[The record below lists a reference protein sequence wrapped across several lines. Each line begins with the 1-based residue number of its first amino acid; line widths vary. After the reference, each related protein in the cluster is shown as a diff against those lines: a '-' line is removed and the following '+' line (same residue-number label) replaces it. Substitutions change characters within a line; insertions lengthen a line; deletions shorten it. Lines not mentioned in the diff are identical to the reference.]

1 MRRKF
6 LAPALVFIMCIGI
19 TMTAYAS
26 PQANQLQSQPQF
38 TTNATAEELSI
49 IKTLFSAEEYAELYP
64 DVVKAHGNE
73 EAALWDHFAAHGL
86 SEGRAL
92 SKSFHVFAYRAAYE
106 DLQEAFGNNLIAYY
120 IHYATHGMQE
130 NRSITTVPQA
140 VKAGIT
146 VTGLRG
152 QVIARPVPV
161 VITPTEETNQE
172 ETNQEETN
180 HEETGNPVVIPETP
194 SPEPVPVPSA
204 TVCTHQYITKQL
216 ENTRS
221 HAPVCESCGYI
232 DEQKQE
238 LCEAE
243 DGYII
248 ENMGHKRKCKGCD
261 RLMDSGNHQYPTN
274 DFICSVCGYQHVHN
288 YYYFV
293 LNNDN
298 KNHIKSCTLC
308 NFGSSEPHNISA
320 PTTYSTMEHKRQCS
334 DCNFYYM
341 EPHTT
346 PGVCE
351 CGYSS

>member
-26 PQANQLQSQPQF
+26 PQADQLQNQPQF
-38 TTNATAEELSI
+38 TTNATSEELSI

-64 DVVKAHGNE
+64 DVVKANGNE
-73 EAALWDHFAAHGL
+73 EAALWDHFVTYGL

-172 ETNQEETN
+172 ETN

-248 ENMGHKRKCKGCD
+248 ENMWHKRKCKGCD
-261 RLMDSGNHQYPTN
+261 RLMDSDKHQYPTN
-274 DFICSVCGYQHVHN
+274 DFKCSVCGYQHVHN

-293 LNNDN
+293 INNDN

-308 NFGSSEPHNISA
+308 NFGSSEPH
-320 PTTYSTMEHKRQCS
+320 
-334 DCNFYYM
+334 
-341 EPHTT
+341 TT

>member
-6 LAPALVFIMCIGI
+6 LTPALVFIMCIGI

-26 PQANQLQSQPQF
+26 PQADQLQSQPQF

-92 SKSFHVFAYRAAYE
+92 SKSFHVFAYRDAYE

-172 ETNQEETN
+172 ETN
-180 HEETGNPVVIPETP
+180 HEETGNPVAIPETP

-221 HAPVCESCGYI
+221 HAPVCEICGYT

-238 LCEAE
+238 PCEAADE
-243 DGYII
+243 YII
-248 ENMGHKRKCKGCD
+248 DTMYHKRKCKGCD
-261 RLMDSGNHQYPTN
+261 RLMDSDKHQYPTN
-274 DFICSVCGYQHVHN
+274 NFICSVCGYQHVHD
-288 YYYFV
+288 YYVSNFDDKY
-293 LNNDN
+293 
-298 KNHIKSCTLC
+298 HIKRCTLC
-308 NFGSSEPHNISA
+308 NFGSS
-320 PTTYSTMEHKRQCS
+320 
-334 DCNFYYM
+334 

>member
-26 PQANQLQSQPQF
+26 PQADQLQNQPQF
-38 TTNATAEELSI
+38 TTNATSEELSI

-73 EAALWDHFAAHGL
+73 EAALWDHFVTYGL

-172 ETNQEETN
+172 ETKY
-180 HEETGNPVVIPETP
+180 EETGNPVAIPETP

-216 ENTRS
+216 ENTRA
-221 HAPVCESCGYI
+221 HAPVCESCRYI

-248 ENMGHKRKCKGCD
+248 ENMWHKRKCKGCD
-261 RLMDSGNHQYPTN
+261 RLMDAGNHQYPTN
-274 DFICSVCGYQHVHN
+274 NFICSVCGYKHEHN
-288 YYYFV
+288 YFV
-293 LNNDN
+293 LKYDD
-298 KNHIKSCTLC
+298 KNHTKTCTLC
-308 NFGSSEPHNISA
+308 NFVFSEAHNFSVL
-320 PTTYSTMEHKRQCS
+320 TTIYSNKEHKIQCS
-334 DCNFYYM
+334 DCNSHYM

-346 PGVCE
+346 PGVCK

>member
-26 PQANQLQSQPQF
+26 PQADQLQNQPQF
-38 TTNATAEELSI
+38 TTNATSEELSI

-73 EAALWDHFAAHGL
+73 EAALWDHFVTYGL

-172 ETNQEETN
+172 ETN
-180 HEETGNPVVIPETP
+180 HEETGNPVAIPETP

-221 HAPVCESCGYI
+221 HAPVCEICGYT

-248 ENMGHKRKCKGCD
+248 ENKWHKRKCKGCD
-261 RLMDSGNHQYPTN
+261 RLMDAGNHQYLTN
-274 DFICSVCGYQHVHN
+274 DFICSVCEYQHVHN
-288 YYYFV
+288 YDYLVF
-293 LNNDN
+293 NNDN

-308 NFGSSEPHNISA
+308 NFGSSEAHNFSV
-320 PTTYSTMEHKRQCS
+320 PTIYSNMEHKIQCS

-341 EPHTT
+341 ELHTT
-346 PGVCE
+346 PGVCK

>member
-26 PQANQLQSQPQF
+26 PQADQLQNQPQF
-38 TTNATAEELSI
+38 TTNATSEELSI

-73 EAALWDHFAAHGL
+73 EAALWDHFVTYGL

-172 ETNQEETN
+172 ETN
-180 HEETGNPVVIPETP
+180 HEETGNPVAIPETP

-221 HAPVCESCGYI
+221 HAPVCEICEYI

-243 DGYII
+243 DRYII
-248 ENMGHKRKCKGCD
+248 DTMYHVHKCNGCD
-261 RLMDSGNHQYPTN
+261 RLMDAGNHQYPTN
-274 DFICSVCGYQHVHN
+274 DFICSVCEYQHVHN
-288 YYYFV
+288 YDYLVF
-293 LNNDN
+293 NNDN
-298 KNHIKSCTLC
+298 KNHIKTCTLC
-308 NFGSSEPHNISA
+308 NFGSSEPH
-320 PTTYSTMEHKRQCS
+320 
-334 DCNFYYM
+334 
-341 EPHTT
+341 TT
-346 PGVCE
+346 PGECK

>member
-26 PQANQLQSQPQF
+26 PQADQLQNQPQF
-38 TTNATAEELSI
+38 TTNATSEELSI

-92 SKSFHVFAYRAAYE
+92 SKSFHVFAYRDAYE
-106 DLQEAFGNNLIAYY
+106 DLKEAFGNNLIAYY

-172 ETNQEETN
+172 ETN
-180 HEETGNPVVIPETP
+180 HEEIGNPVVIPETP
-194 SPEPVPVPSA
+194 SPEPVPAPSA

-216 ENTRS
+216 ENTRA
-221 HAPVCESCGYI
+221 HAPVCEICEYI

-243 DGYII
+243 DRYII
-248 ENMGHKRKCKGCD
+248 DTMYHTHKCKGCD
-261 RLMDSGNHQYPTN
+261 RLMDAGNHQYPTN
-274 DFICSVCGYQHVHN
+274 NFICSVCGYQHVHD
-288 YYYFV
+288 YYVSNFDDKY
-293 LNNDN
+293 
-298 KNHIKSCTLC
+298 HIKRCTLC
-308 NFGSSEPHNISA
+308 NFGSSEPH
-320 PTTYSTMEHKRQCS
+320 
-334 DCNFYYM
+334 
-341 EPHTT
+341 TT
-346 PGVCE
+346 PGECE

>member
-26 PQANQLQSQPQF
+26 PQADQLQNQPQF
-38 TTNATAEELSI
+38 TTNATSEELSI

-92 SKSFHVFAYRAAYE
+92 SKSFHVFAYRDAYE
-106 DLQEAFGNNLIAYY
+106 DLKEAFGNNLIAYY

-172 ETNQEETN
+172 ETN
-180 HEETGNPVVIPETP
+180 HEEIGNPVVIPETP
-194 SPEPVPVPSA
+194 SPEPVPAPSA

-216 ENTRS
+216 ENTRA
-221 HAPVCESCGYI
+221 HAPVCEICGYT

-238 LCEAE
+238 PCEAE

-248 ENMGHKRKCKGCD
+248 ENMWHKRKCKGCD
-261 RLMDSGNHQYPTN
+261 RLMDAGNHQYPTN
-274 DFICSVCGYQHVHN
+274 NFICSVCGYQHVHD
-288 YYYFV
+288 YYVSNFDDKY
-293 LNNDN
+293 
-298 KNHIKSCTLC
+298 HIKRCTLC
-308 NFGSSEPHNISA
+308 NFSSS
-320 PTTYSTMEHKRQCS
+320 
-334 DCNFYYM
+334 

-346 PGVCE
+346 PGECE
-351 CGYSS
+351 CGYRS

>member
-26 PQANQLQSQPQF
+26 PQADQLQSQPQF

-92 SKSFHVFAYRAAYE
+92 SKSFHVFAYRDAYE
-106 DLQEAFGNNLIAYY
+106 DLQEAFGNNIIAYY

-172 ETNQEETN
+172 ETN

-216 ENTRS
+216 ENIRS
-221 HAPVCESCGYI
+221 HAPVCEICGYT

-243 DGYII
+243 DRYII
-248 ENMGHKRKCKGCD
+248 DTMYHMHKCKGCD
-261 RLMDSGNHQYPTN
+261 RLMDSDKHQYPTN
-274 DFICSVCGYQHVHN
+274 DYICSVCRHRHEHN

-298 KNHIKSCTLC
+298 KNHIKACTLC
-308 NFGSSEPHNISA
+308 NFGSS
-320 PTTYSTMEHKRQCS
+320 
-334 DCNFYYM
+334 

>member
-6 LAPALVFIMCIGI
+6 LASALVFIMCIGI

-26 PQANQLQSQPQF
+26 PQADQLQNQPQF
-38 TTNATAEELSI
+38 TTNATSEELSI

-73 EAALWDHFAAHGL
+73 EAALWDHFVTYGL

-172 ETNQEETN
+172 ETN

-216 ENTRS
+216 ENTRA
-221 HAPVCESCGYI
+221 HAPVCEICEYT

-248 ENMGHKRKCKGCD
+248 ENMWHKRKCKGCD
-261 RLMDSGNHQYPTN
+261 RLMDAGNHQYPTN
-274 DFICSVCGYQHVHN
+274 NFICSVCGYKHEHN
-288 YYYFV
+288 YSL
-293 LNNDN
+293 LNFDE
-298 KNHIKSCTLC
+298 KYHIKTCTLC
-308 NFGSSEPHNISA
+308 NFGSSEPH
-320 PTTYSTMEHKRQCS
+320 
-334 DCNFYYM
+334 
-341 EPHTT
+341 TT
-346 PGVCE
+346 PGECE
-351 CGYSS
+351 CGYRS

>member
-26 PQANQLQSQPQF
+26 PQADQLQSQPQF

-73 EAALWDHFAAHGL
+73 EAALWDHFVTYGL

-92 SKSFHVFAYRAAYE
+92 SKSFHVFAYRDAYE

-161 VITPTEETNQE
+161 VITPTEETSQE
-172 ETNQEETN
+172 ETK
-180 HEETGNPVVIPETP
+180 HEETGNPVAIPETS

-221 HAPVCESCGYI
+221 HAPVCKICGYI

-243 DGYII
+243 DRYII
-248 ENMGHKRKCKGCD
+248 DKMYHKRGCKGCD
-261 RLMDSGNHQYPTN
+261 RLMDSGYHQYPHN
-274 DFICSVCGYQHVHN
+274 DYI
-288 YYYFV
+288 
-293 LNNDN
+293 
-298 KNHIKSCTLC
+298 
-308 NFGSSEPHNISA
+308 
-320 PTTYSTMEHKRQCS
+320 
-334 DCNFYYM
+334 
-341 EPHTT
+341 
-346 PGVCE
+346 
-351 CGYSS
+351 

>member
-172 ETNQEETN
+172 ETN

-216 ENTRS
+216 ENIRA
-221 HAPVCESCGYI
+221 HAPVCEICEYT

-238 LCEAE
+238 PCEAADE
-243 DGYII
+243 YII
-248 ENMGHKRKCKGCD
+248 DTMYHKRKCKGCD
-261 RLMDSGNHQYPTN
+261 RLMDSDKHQYPTN
-274 DFICSVCGYQHVHN
+274 DFKCSVCGYQHVHN

-293 LNNDN
+293 INNDN

-320 PTTYSTMEHKRQCS
+320 PTSYSTMEHKRQCS

>member
-26 PQANQLQSQPQF
+26 PQADQLQSQPQF
-38 TTNATAEELSI
+38 TTNATSEELSI

-92 SKSFHVFAYRAAYE
+92 SKSFHVFAYRDAYE
-106 DLQEAFGNNLIAYY
+106 DLQEAFGNDLIAYY

-161 VITPTEETNQE
+161 VITPTEETSQE
-172 ETNQEETN
+172 ETK
-180 HEETGNPVVIPETP
+180 HEETGNPVAIPETP

-204 TVCTHQYITKQL
+204 TVCTHQYITRQL
-216 ENTRS
+216 ENTGS
-221 HAPVCESCGYI
+221 HAPVCEICGYI

-238 LCEAE
+238 PCEAE
-243 DGYII
+243 DEYII
-248 ENMGHKRKCKGCD
+248 DIVYHRQKCKKCD
-261 RLMDSGNHQYPTN
+261 RLIDMNTHQYPTN
-274 DFICSVCGYQHVHN
+274 DYICSVCGYRHEHD
-288 YYYFV
+288 YYV
-293 LNNDN
+293 LNFDD
-298 KNHIKSCTLC
+298 KYHIKRCTLC
-308 NFGSSEPHNISA
+308 NFASS
-320 PTTYSTMEHKRQCS
+320 
-334 DCNFYYM
+334 

-346 PGVCE
+346 PGVCK

>member
-1 MRRKF
+1 MRKRF
-6 LAPALVFIMCIGI
+6 LTLLFALLMCISMTI
-19 TMTAYAS
+19 TVYAA
-26 PQANQLQSQPQF
+26 PQTDQSHSQTQF
-38 TTNATAEELSI
+38 TTNATPAELSI
-49 IKTLFSAEEYAELYP
+49 IKTLFYAQDYAELYP
-64 DVVKAHGNE
+64 DVVEAYGNE
-73 EAALWDHFAAHGL
+73 EAALWNHFVNHGL
-86 SEGRAL
+86 SEGRSL
-92 SKSFHVFAYRAAYE
+92 SKNFHVFAYRAAYA

-172 ETNQEETN
+172 ETN

-221 HAPVCESCGYI
+221 HVPVCEICGYI

-243 DGYII
+243 DRYII
-248 ENMGHKRKCKGCD
+248 DTMYHMHKCKGCD
-261 RLMDSGNHQYPTN
+261 RLMDSDKHQYPTN
-274 DFICSVCGYQHVHN
+274 NFICSVCGYEHEHN
-288 YYYFV
+288 YFILKY
-293 LNNDN
+293 DD
-298 KNHIKSCTLC
+298 KNHTKTCTLC
-308 NFGSSEPHNISA
+308 NFVFSEAHNFSVLRTFYSSK
-320 PTTYSTMEHKRQCS
+320 EHKMQCS
-334 DCNFYYM
+334 DCDYYYL
-341 EPHTT
+341 EKHT
-346 PGVCE
+346 PGECK

>member
-26 PQANQLQSQPQF
+26 PQTDQLQNQPQF
-38 TTNATAEELSI
+38 TTNATSEELSI

-73 EAALWDHFAAHGL
+73 EAALWDHFVTYGL

-172 ETNQEETN
+172 ETN
-180 HEETGNPVVIPETP
+180 HEETGNPVVILETP

-221 HAPVCESCGYI
+221 HAPVCEICGYT

-248 ENMGHKRKCKGCD
+248 ENMWHKRKCKGCD
-261 RLMDSGNHQYPTN
+261 RLMDADNHQYLTN
-274 DFICSVCGYQHVHN
+274 DFICSVCEYQHVHN
-288 YYYFV
+288 YDYLVF
-293 LNNDN
+293 NNDN

-308 NFGSSEPHNISA
+308 NFGSSEAHNFSV
-320 PTTYSTMEHKRQCS
+320 PTIYSNMEHKIQCS

-341 EPHTT
+341 ELHTT
-346 PGVCE
+346 PGVCK

>member
-26 PQANQLQSQPQF
+26 PQADQLQSQPQF

-73 EAALWDHFAAHGL
+73 EAALWDHFVTYGL

-92 SKSFHVFAYRAAYE
+92 SKSFHVFAYRDAYE
-106 DLQEAFGNNLIAYY
+106 DLQEAFGNDLIAYY

-161 VITPTEETNQE
+161 VITPTEETSQE
-172 ETNQEETN
+172 ETSQEETK
-180 HEETGNPVVIPETP
+180 HEETGNPVAIPETP

-243 DGYII
+243 DRYITD
-248 ENMGHKRKCKGCD
+248 NRYHMHKCKGCD
-261 RLMDSGNHQYPTN
+261 RLMDGDSHQYPFN
-274 DFICSVCGYQHVHN
+274 DYICSVCRYQHEHD
-288 YYYFV
+288 YYVSNFDDKY
-293 LNNDN
+293 
-298 KNHIKSCTLC
+298 HIKRCTLC
-308 NFGSSEPHNISA
+308 TFASS
-320 PTTYSTMEHKRQCS
+320 
-334 DCNFYYM
+334 

-346 PGVCE
+346 PGECE
-351 CGYSS
+351 CGYIS

>member
-26 PQANQLQSQPQF
+26 PQADQLQSQPQF
-38 TTNATAEELSI
+38 TTNATSEELSI

-92 SKSFHVFAYRAAYE
+92 SKSFHVFAYRDAYE

-161 VITPTEETNQE
+161 VITPTEETSQE
-172 ETNQEETN
+172 ETK
-180 HEETGNPVVIPETP
+180 HEETGNPVAIPETP

-221 HAPVCESCGYI
+221 HAPVCEICGYI

-238 LCEAE
+238 PCEAE
-243 DGYII
+243 DRYITD
-248 ENMGHKRKCKGCD
+248 NMIHKQKCKRCD
-261 RLMDSGNHQYPTN
+261 RLMDAGDHQYPLN
-274 DFICSVCGYQHVHN
+274 NYICSVCGYQHEHDYLVSN
-288 YYYFV
+288 Y
-293 LNNDN
+293 DN
-298 KNHIKSCTLC
+298 KSHKKTCASFLC
-308 NFGSSEPHNISA
+308 NFYSLEPH
-320 PTTYSTMEHKRQCS
+320 
-334 DCNFYYM
+334 
-341 EPHTT
+341 T

-351 CGYSS
+351 CGYIS

>member
-26 PQANQLQSQPQF
+26 PQADQLQNQPQF
-38 TTNATAEELSI
+38 TTNATSEELSI

-64 DVVKAHGNE
+64 DVVKTHGNE
-73 EAALWDHFAAHGL
+73 EAALWDHFVTYGL

-172 ETNQEETN
+172 ETN
-180 HEETGNPVVIPETP
+180 HEETGNPVAIPETP

-221 HAPVCESCGYI
+221 HAPVCEICRYT

-238 LCEAE
+238 PCEAADE
-243 DGYII
+243 YII
-248 ENMGHKRKCKGCD
+248 DTMYHKRKCKGCD
-261 RLMDSGNHQYPTN
+261 RLMDSDKHQYPTN
-274 DFICSVCGYQHVHN
+274 DFICPVCGYQHEHN
-288 YYYFV
+288 YFI
-293 LNNDN
+293 LKRDN
-298 KNHIKSCTLC
+298 KNHTKTCTLC
-308 NFGSSEPHNISA
+308 NFVFSEAHKFGVLTTIYSSK
-320 PTTYSTMEHKRQCS
+320 EHKMQCS
-334 DCNFYYM
+334 DCDYYYL
-341 EPHTT
+341 EEHT
-346 PGVCE
+346 PGECK
-351 CGYSS
+351 CGYRS

>member
-26 PQANQLQSQPQF
+26 PQADQLQSQPQF
-38 TTNATAEELSI
+38 TTNATSEELSI

-92 SKSFHVFAYRAAYE
+92 SKSFHVFAYRDAYE
-106 DLQEAFGNNLIAYY
+106 DLQEAFGNDLIAYY

-140 VKAGIT
+140 IKAGIT

-172 ETNQEETN
+172 ETN
-180 HEETGNPVVIPETP
+180 HEETGNPVAIPETP

-216 ENTRS
+216 ENIRS
-221 HAPVCESCGYI
+221 HAPVCEICGYI

-238 LCEAE
+238 PCEAE
-243 DGYII
+243 DRYITD
-248 ENMGHKRKCKGCD
+248 NMIHKQKCKRCD
-261 RLMDSGNHQYPTN
+261 RLMDAGDHQYPLN
-274 DFICSVCGYQHVHN
+274 NYICSVCGYQHEHDYLVSN
-288 YYYFV
+288 Y
-293 LNNDN
+293 DN
-298 KNHIKSCTLC
+298 KSHKKTCASFLC
-308 NFGSSEPHNISA
+308 NFYSLEPH
-320 PTTYSTMEHKRQCS
+320 
-334 DCNFYYM
+334 
-341 EPHTT
+341 T

-351 CGYSS
+351 CGYIS

>member
-26 PQANQLQSQPQF
+26 PQADQLQNQPQF
-38 TTNATAEELSI
+38 TTNATSEELSI

-73 EAALWDHFAAHGL
+73 EAALWDHFVTYGL

-106 DLQEAFGNNLIAYY
+106 DLQEAFGNNIIAYY

-172 ETNQEETN
+172 ETN

-221 HAPVCESCGYI
+221 HAPVCEICGYT

-248 ENMGHKRKCKGCD
+248 ENKWHKRKCKGCD
-261 RLMDSGNHQYPTN
+261 RLMDAGNHQYLTN
-274 DFICSVCGYQHVHN
+274 DFICSVCEYQHVHN
-288 YYYFV
+288 YDYLVF
-293 LNNDN
+293 NNDN

-308 NFGSSEPHNISA
+308 NFGSSEAHNFSV
-320 PTTYSTMEHKRQCS
+320 PTIYSNMEHKIQCS

-341 EPHTT
+341 ELHTT
-346 PGVCE
+346 PGVCK

>member
-6 LAPALVFIMCIGI
+6 LTPALVFIMCIGI

-26 PQANQLQSQPQF
+26 PQADQLQSQPQF

-92 SKSFHVFAYRAAYE
+92 SKSFHVFAYRDAYE
-106 DLQEAFGNNLIAYY
+106 DLQEAFGNNFIAYY

-161 VITPTEETNQE
+161 VITPTE

-248 ENMGHKRKCKGCD
+248 ENMWHKRKCKGCD
-261 RLMDSGNHQYPTN
+261 RLMDSDKHQYPTN
-274 DFICSVCGYQHVHN
+274 DFICSVCGYKHEHN
-288 YYYFV
+288 YII
-293 LNNDN
+293 LNYDD
-298 KNHIKSCTLC
+298 KNHKKTCTLC
-308 NFGSSEPHNISA
+308 NFVFSEAHNFSVLRTVYSSK
-320 PTTYSTMEHKRQCS
+320 EHKMQCS
-334 DCNFYYM
+334 DCDYYYL
-341 EPHTT
+341 EKHT
-346 PGVCE
+346 PGECK

>member
-26 PQANQLQSQPQF
+26 PQADQLQNQPQF
-38 TTNATAEELSI
+38 TTNATSEELSI

-73 EAALWDHFAAHGL
+73 EAALWDHFVTYGL

-172 ETNQEETN
+172 ETN

-204 TVCTHQYITKQL
+204 TVCTHQYITEQL

-221 HAPVCESCGYI
+221 HAPVCEICGYT

-248 ENMGHKRKCKGCD
+248 ENMWHKRKCKGCD
-261 RLMDSGNHQYPTN
+261 RLMDAGKHQYLTN
-274 DFICSVCGYQHVHN
+274 DFICSVCEYQHVHN
-288 YYYFV
+288 YDYLVF
-293 LNNDN
+293 NNDN
-298 KNHIKSCTLC
+298 KNHIKTCTLC
-308 NFGSSEPHNISA
+308 NFGSSEAHKFSVL
-320 PTTYSTMEHKRQCS
+320 TTIYSNKEHKMQCS
-334 DCNFYYM
+334 DCDYYYL
-341 EPHTT
+341 EEHT
-346 PGVCE
+346 PGECE
-351 CGYSS
+351 CGYRS

>member
-26 PQANQLQSQPQF
+26 PQADQLQNQPQF
-38 TTNATAEELSI
+38 TTNATSEELSI

-106 DLQEAFGNNLIAYY
+106 DLQEAFGNNIIAYY

-172 ETNQEETN
+172 ETN

-216 ENTRS
+216 ENIRS
-221 HAPVCESCGYI
+221 HASVCEICGYT

-238 LCEAE
+238 PCEAE
-243 DGYII
+243 DRYITD
-248 ENMGHKRKCKGCD
+248 NRYHMHKCKGCD
-261 RLMDSGNHQYPTN
+261 RLIDSNLHRYLTN
-274 DFICSVCGYQHVHN
+274 DFICSVCRYKHVHDYRVSN
-288 YYYFV
+288 Y
-293 LNNDN
+293 DN
-298 KNHIKSCTLC
+298 KSHEKTCALC
-308 NFGSSEPHNISA
+308 NF
-320 PTTYSTMEHKRQCS
+320 YSL
-334 DCNFYYM
+334 

>member
-26 PQANQLQSQPQF
+26 PQADQLQNQPQF
-38 TTNATAEELSI
+38 TTNATSEELSI

-180 HEETGNPVVIPETP
+180 HEETGNPVAIPETP

-216 ENTRS
+216 ENTRA

-243 DGYII
+243 DRYITD
-248 ENMGHKRKCKGCD
+248 NRYHMHKCKGCD
-261 RLMDSGNHQYPTN
+261 RLMDGDSHQYPFN
-274 DFICSVCGYQHVHN
+274 DYICSVCRYQHEHD
-288 YYYFV
+288 YYVSNFDDKY
-293 LNNDN
+293 
-298 KNHIKSCTLC
+298 HIKRCTLC
-308 NFGSSEPHNISA
+308 TFASS
-320 PTTYSTMEHKRQCS
+320 
-334 DCNFYYM
+334 

-346 PGVCE
+346 PGECE
-351 CGYSS
+351 CGYIS

>member
-26 PQANQLQSQPQF
+26 PQADQLQSQPQF

-73 EAALWDHFAAHGL
+73 EAALWDHFVTYGL

-92 SKSFHVFAYRAAYE
+92 SKSFHVFAYRDAYE
-106 DLQEAFGNNLIAYY
+106 DLQEAFGNDLIAYY

-140 VKAGIT
+140 VKAGLT

-172 ETNQEETN
+172 ETN
-180 HEETGNPVVIPETP
+180 HEETGNPVAIPETP

-216 ENTRS
+216 ENTRL
-221 HAPVCESCGYI
+221 HAPVCEICGYT

-248 ENMGHKRKCKGCD
+248 ENMRHKRKCKGCD
-261 RLMDSGNHQYPTN
+261 RLMDAGNHQYPTN

-288 YYYFV
+288 YFI
-293 LNNDN
+293 LNYDN
-298 KNHIKSCTLC
+298 KYHIKACTLC
-308 NFGSSEPHNISA
+308 NFGSS
-320 PTTYSTMEHKRQCS
+320 
-334 DCNFYYM
+334 

>member
-6 LAPALVFIMCIGI
+6 LTPALVFIMCIGI

-26 PQANQLQSQPQF
+26 PQADQLQSQPQF

-172 ETNQEETN
+172 ETN
-180 HEETGNPVVIPETP
+180 HEETGNPVAIPETP

-221 HAPVCESCGYI
+221 HAPVCEICEYT

-238 LCEAE
+238 PCEAADE
-243 DGYII
+243 YII
-248 ENMGHKRKCKGCD
+248 DTMYHKRKCKGCD
-261 RLMDSGNHQYPTN
+261 RLMDSDKHQYPTN
-274 DFICSVCGYQHVHN
+274 YFKCSVCGYRHEHN

-298 KNHIKSCTLC
+298 KNHIKACTLC
-308 NFGSSEPHNISA
+308 NFGSS
-320 PTTYSTMEHKRQCS
+320 
-334 DCNFYYM
+334 

>member
-26 PQANQLQSQPQF
+26 PQADQLQSQPQF

-106 DLQEAFGNNLIAYY
+106 DLQEAFGNNIIAYY

-172 ETNQEETN
+172 ETN

-216 ENTRS
+216 ENIRS
-221 HAPVCESCGYI
+221 HAPVCEICGYT

-238 LCEAE
+238 PCEAADE
-243 DGYII
+243 YII
-248 ENMGHKRKCKGCD
+248 DTMYHKRKCKGCD
-261 RLMDSGNHQYPTN
+261 RLMDSDKHQYPTN
-274 DFICSVCGYQHVHN
+274 NFICSVCGYQHVHD
-288 YYYFV
+288 YYVSNFDDKY
-293 LNNDN
+293 
-298 KNHIKSCTLC
+298 HIKRCTLC
-308 NFGSSEPHNISA
+308 NFGSS
-320 PTTYSTMEHKRQCS
+320 
-334 DCNFYYM
+334 

>member
-26 PQANQLQSQPQF
+26 PQADQLQSQPQF

-73 EAALWDHFAAHGL
+73 EAALWDHFVTYGL
-86 SEGRAL
+86 PEGRAL

-172 ETNQEETN
+172 ETN
-180 HEETGNPVVIPETP
+180 HEETGNPVAIPETP

-238 LCEAE
+238 PCEAE
-243 DGYII
+243 DRYITD
-248 ENMGHKRKCKGCD
+248 NRYHMHKCKGCD
-261 RLMDSGNHQYPTN
+261 RLMDGDSHQYPFN
-274 DFICSVCGYQHVHN
+274 DYICSVCRYQHEHD
-288 YYYFV
+288 YYVSNFDDKY
-293 LNNDN
+293 
-298 KNHIKSCTLC
+298 HIKRCTLC
-308 NFGSSEPHNISA
+308 TFASS
-320 PTTYSTMEHKRQCS
+320 
-334 DCNFYYM
+334 

-346 PGVCE
+346 PGECE
-351 CGYSS
+351 CGYIS

>member
-6 LAPALVFIMCIGI
+6 LTPALVFIMCIGI

-26 PQANQLQSQPQF
+26 PQADQLQNQPQF
-38 TTNATAEELSI
+38 TTNATSEELSI

-106 DLQEAFGNNLIAYY
+106 DLQEAFGNNIIAYY

-161 VITPTEETNQE
+161 VITPTE

-248 ENMGHKRKCKGCD
+248 ENMWHKRKCKGCD

-274 DFICSVCGYQHVHN
+274 DFICSVCRYQHVHN
-288 YYYFV
+288 YYYLV
-293 LNNDN
+293 LNNDS

-308 NFGSSEPHNISA
+308 NFGSSEPH
-320 PTTYSTMEHKRQCS
+320 
-334 DCNFYYM
+334 
-341 EPHTT
+341 TT

>member
-6 LAPALVFIMCIGI
+6 LTPALVFIMCIGI

-26 PQANQLQSQPQF
+26 PQADQLQSQPQF

-73 EAALWDHFAAHGL
+73 EAALWDHFVTYGL

-172 ETNQEETN
+172 ETN
-180 HEETGNPVVIPETP
+180 HEETGNPVAIPETP

-216 ENTRS
+216 ENTGS
-221 HAPVCESCGYI
+221 HAPVCEICGYI

-243 DGYII
+243 DRYII
-248 ENMGHKRKCKGCD
+248 DTMYHTHKCKGCD
-261 RLMDSGNHQYPTN
+261 RLMDAGNHQYPRN
-274 DFICSVCGYQHVHN
+274 DYICSVCGHQHVHN
-288 YYYFV
+288 YLVSNYDDKYHTKTCALF
-293 LNNDN
+293 
-298 KNHIKSCTLC
+298 LC
-308 NFGSSEPHNISA
+308 NF
-320 PTTYSTMEHKRQCS
+320 YSL
-334 DCNFYYM
+334 

>member
-26 PQANQLQSQPQF
+26 PQADQLQNQPQF
-38 TTNATAEELSI
+38 TTNATSEELSI

-73 EAALWDHFAAHGL
+73 EAALWDHFVTYGL

-172 ETNQEETN
+172 ETN
-180 HEETGNPVVIPETP
+180 HEETGNPVAIPETP

-221 HAPVCESCGYI
+221 HAPVCEICEYI

-243 DGYII
+243 DRYII
-248 ENMGHKRKCKGCD
+248 DTMYHKRKCKGCD
-261 RLMDSGNHQYPTN
+261 RLMDSDKHQYPTN
-274 DFICSVCGYQHVHN
+274 DFICSVCRYQHVHN
-288 YYYFV
+288 YFI
-293 LNNDN
+293 LNYDD
-298 KNHIKSCTLC
+298 KYHIKSCTLC
-308 NFGSSEPHNISA
+308 NFGSSEPH
-320 PTTYSTMEHKRQCS
+320 
-334 DCNFYYM
+334 
-341 EPHTT
+341 TT
-346 PGVCE
+346 PGECE
-351 CGYSS
+351 CGYRS

>member
-6 LAPALVFIMCIGI
+6 LTPALVFIMCIGI

-26 PQANQLQSQPQF
+26 PQADQLQNQPQF
-38 TTNATAEELSI
+38 TTNATSEELSI

-73 EAALWDHFAAHGL
+73 EAALWDHFVTYGL

-172 ETNQEETN
+172 ETKD
-180 HEETGNPVVIPETP
+180 EETGNPVVIPETP
-194 SPEPVPVPSA
+194 SPEPVPAPPV

-221 HAPVCESCGYI
+221 HAPVCEICGYI

-248 ENMGHKRKCKGCD
+248 ENMLHKRKCKGCD
-261 RLMDSGNHQYPTN
+261 RLMDAGNHQYPTN
-274 DFICSVCGYQHVHN
+274 DFICSVCGYKHEHN
-288 YYYFV
+288 YFV
-293 LNNDN
+293 LKYDN
-298 KNHIKSCTLC
+298 KNHTKTCTLC
-308 NFGSSEPHNISA
+308 NFVFSEAHNFSVL
-320 PTTYSTMEHKRQCS
+320 TTIYSNKEHKIQCS
-334 DCNFYYM
+334 DCNFHYM

-351 CGYSS
+351 CGYRS

>member
-26 PQANQLQSQPQF
+26 PQADQLQNQPQF
-38 TTNATAEELSI
+38 TTNATSEELSI

-73 EAALWDHFAAHGL
+73 EAALWDHFVTYGL

-130 NRSITTVPQA
+130 DRSITTVPQA

-172 ETNQEETN
+172 ETKY
-180 HEETGNPVVIPETP
+180 EETGNPVAIPETP

-216 ENTRS
+216 ENTRA
-221 HAPVCESCGYI
+221 HAPVCEICGYT

-248 ENMGHKRKCKGCD
+248 ENMWHKRKCKGCD
-261 RLMDSGNHQYPTN
+261 RLMDAGNHQYPTN
-274 DFICSVCGYQHVHN
+274 DFICSVCEYQHVHN
-288 YYYFV
+288 YFI
-293 LNNDN
+293 LNYDD
-298 KNHIKSCTLC
+298 KYHIKSCTLC
-308 NFGSSEPHNISA
+308 NFGSSEPH
-320 PTTYSTMEHKRQCS
+320 
-334 DCNFYYM
+334 
-341 EPHTT
+341 TT
-346 PGVCE
+346 PGECE
-351 CGYSS
+351 CGYRS

>member
-26 PQANQLQSQPQF
+26 PQADQPQSQPQF
-38 TTNATAEELSI
+38 TTNATSEELSI

-73 EAALWDHFAAHGL
+73 EAALWDHFVTYGL

-92 SKSFHVFAYRAAYE
+92 SKSFHVFAYRDAYE
-106 DLQEAFGNNLIAYY
+106 DLQEAFGNDLIAYY

-161 VITPTEETNQE
+161 VITPTEETSQE
-172 ETNQEETN
+172 ETSQEETK
-180 HEETGNPVVIPETP
+180 HEETGNPVAIPETP

-243 DGYII
+243 DRYITD
-248 ENMGHKRKCKGCD
+248 NRYHMHKCKGCD
-261 RLMDSGNHQYPTN
+261 RLMDGDSHQYPFN
-274 DFICSVCGYQHVHN
+274 DYICSVCRYQHEHD
-288 YYYFV
+288 YYVSNFDDKY
-293 LNNDN
+293 
-298 KNHIKSCTLC
+298 HIKRCTLC
-308 NFGSSEPHNISA
+308 TFASS
-320 PTTYSTMEHKRQCS
+320 
-334 DCNFYYM
+334 

-346 PGVCE
+346 PGECE
-351 CGYSS
+351 CGYIS